1 MVKGLDNLSFST
13 DYGSSTGPESESG
26 DEGGLG
32 DGGGTGDEGGSSDGG
47 GSGNEGY
54 SDTWTEY
61 DGNVSDYQECSA
73 SDGRHDTLND
83 DDMENATKIGINS
96 MGDIGKI
103 DLVTFSPHLITK
115 YDFPSLDM
123 AYKFYCRYAKANG
136 FSVRRGRILR
146 SKKTGEALQQ
156 DLWCS
161 NKGFRED
168 RGLKMEDRKRE
179 IRPETRCD
187 CRANFRIHV
196 DKVTN
201 RWYATVFYDEH
212 SHPLLDKRYSG
223 MLPGHRKMSES
234 DIIQM
239 NSLLQAGISPAHIFG
254 HFALQCGGY
263 EKVGFRLKDIY
274 NQIERQRRKQ
284 CSDAMAAIEYLGELG
299 KKDEIMYCE
308 HTIDEEGDYDVG
320 EFRQKWIELVSKLG
334 LQEHPWVKK
343 IYDSRSKWASAYF
356 RGNFFAG
363 FRTTSRC
370 ESLHAELGKYVHSR
384 YNLTDFLQHYHRCL
398 SHMRYKE
405 MADDFCS
412 LHGVPVLQ
420 SKFPAIEKSA
430 GKHYTRRV
438 LNVFRVL
445 LNKAGEMIISDCKE
459 MLMSLMY
466 TVCKRGVDVKVWRV
480 SFYPST
486 YEFKCS
492 CLWME
497 SRGLPCEHIIAVMHH
512 LNIEELPKSLVLR
525 RWSKGAKDGIQTCGA
540 EDTNCWDTHKICRKA
555 VLSEYCDIWIELNAD
570 TYEEFNEAKE
580 SIARDIEGKKAKKAQ
595 QNMTG
600 TSTNSINDDVLRN
613 PLRASTKGRGT
624 PSSSSWG
631 VRVKRRTHCSYCK
644 QSGHN
649 RVTCPAKI
657 RNSQMTQTTTSS
669 LHHGDD
675 ETGYYESEG
684 FDHSSVAAN

>member
-1 MVKGLDNLSFST
+1 MDESIQFDSDENEMVKGLDNLSFST
-13 DYGSSTGPESESG
+13 DYGSRTGPESESG

-54 SDTWTEY
+54 SDTWTED
-61 DGNVSDYQECSA
+61 DGNVSDYQEWSA

-115 YDFPSLDM
+115 YDFASLDM

-168 RGLKMEDRKRE
+168 RGLKMEDRKCE

-223 MLPGHRKMSES
+223 MLPGHRKMYES

-445 LNKAGEMIISDCKE
+445 LNKA
-459 MLMSLMY
+459 
-466 TVCKRGVDVKVWRV
+466 
-480 SFYPST
+480 
-486 YEFKCS
+486 
-492 CLWME
+492 
-497 SRGLPCEHIIAVMHH
+497 
-512 LNIEELPKSLVLR
+512 ELPKSLVLR
-525 RWSKGAKDGIQTCGA
+525 RWSKGAKDGIRTCGA

-580 SIARDIEGKKAKKAQ
+580 SIARDIEEKKAKKAQ

-624 PSSSSWG
+624 PSSASWG

-657 RNSQMTQTTTSS
+657 RDSQMTQTTTSS